1 MKSMLRRFSSV
12 IAIVA
17 ISFVLFTA
25 TVAVAFDKPPPNNDA
40 TAILMANYATPIV
53 NQTILHRDA
62 TSCKS
67 VRSLQ
72 SDQSLTSKSA
82 EKVYGQVPQVTAR
95 SGPNF
100 AVSPTINNLVSRKVA
115 EATNASSVSLQPH
128 VTVPRMEPLEVS
140 RSGSFNC

>member
-53 NQTILHRDA
+53 NQTILHRDVS
-62 TSCKS
+62 SCKS

-100 AVSPTINNLVSRKVA
+100 AVSPTHSARDIARRVA
-115 EATNASSVSLQPH
+115 EATTGYTWIP
-128 VTVPRMEPLEVS
+128 VPAKEPLEVS